1 MNRIEELKFETS
13 KISVEY
19 TATQNRK
26 IRENL
31 AQKWETHKAELD
43 ELLISKCC
51 KTKILQTKVH
61 GNGNGICEN
70 CRQETEPIE
79 IEFESN
85 CCGAKIIMAD
95 SNGHGKCGDCFEN
108 CTPGR

>member
-1 MNRIEELKFETS
+1 MTRIEELKIELS
-13 KISVEY
+13 KTSVEY
-19 TATQNRK
+19 TETENRT

-31 AQKWETHKAELD
+31 AKEWETQKAELD

-51 KTKILQTKVH
+51 DAKILQTAAR

-70 CRQETEPIE
+70 CRQETEPKE

-85 CCGAKIIMAD
+85 CCGAKIIMQD
-95 SNGHGKCGDCFEN
+95 SNGHGKCNECFEN